1 MSKVGNKF
9 VKCFGSILIFGLLN
23 FMKYSLFIA
32 YLISVY
38 FLWILISYLYT
49 GTLTIDNWFIPVLQV
64 IVGGVSS
71 ALFSKW
77 YRSRFELI
85 DSEVFVVFYVC
96 MSFIVLCIDI
106 IVFS

>member
-1 MSKVGNKF
+1 MRKVGNK
-9 VKCFGSILIFGLLN
+9 VVGCFGSILIFGLLN

-38 FLWILISYLYT
+38 SLWIIISYLYT
-49 GTLTIDNWFIPVLQV
+49 GILTINNWFVPVLQV
-64 IVGGVSS
+64 VVGGVSS

-77 YRSRFELI
+77 YRSKFELI
-85 DSEVFVVFYVC
+85 DSEVFVAFYIYTL
-96 MSFIVLCIDI
+96 FFVLWTDI